1 VTTLFLSDLHLADA
15 QPGITRQF
23 LDFLRG
29 PAREAQ
35 AIYIL
40 GDLFEYWAGDDDL
53 DDALNREVAAALR
66 EVTDHGVKIAFMAG
80 NRDFLVGKDFAHRSG
95 VALLGEAVVVDVE
108 GTPTLLMHGD
118 TLYID
123 DVAYMQ
129 FRNMVRK
136 PAYIA
141 QFLSQPLAARKA
153 QIAAIRARSEADKQV
168 KAAAIMDVNQEAV
181 EAAFRAH
188 GVSTMIH
195 GHTHRPADHE
205 HRVDGNRCTRIVLS
219 DWHASRGEY
228 LRCEAGSRIRVT
240 LDG

>member
-15 QPGITRQF
+15 QPGITRRF

-53 DDALNREVAAALR
+53 DDALNREVATALR
-66 EVTDHGVKIAFMAG
+66 EATDHGVKIAFMAG
-80 NRDFLVGKDFAHRSG
+80 NRDFLVGNDFAHRSG
-95 VALLGEAVVVDVE
+95 VALLDESVVVNVE

-118 TLYID
+118 TLCTD

-141 QFLSQPLAARKA
+141 QFLSQPLAERKA
-153 QIAAIRARSEADKQV
+153 QIAAIRARSEADKQA
-168 KAAAIMDVNQEAV
+168 KAAAIMDVNQAAV

-205 HRVDGNRCTRIVLS
+205 HQVDGAPCTRIVLC
-219 DWHASRGEY
+219 DWQASRGEY
-228 LRCEAGSRIRVT
+228 LRCEPGSRTRIA
-240 LDG
+240 LGG